1 MKILA
6 DGRGAAAI
14 GELCAADAEFK
25 EAFDYLISD
34 MNSHPKHLFYYFK
47 AILVNAFKRKYGL
60 TTQLL
65 NGPSLAEFLRTF
77 DLFLELFEMP
87 QAHRELARRMLM
99 PDMDNVRL
107 KGSRKLDLALLHHFF
122 MGLYNKV

>member
-1 MKILA
+1 MKIFA
-6 DGRGAAAI
+6 DVRGAALI
-14 GELCAADAEFK
+14 DELCAADAEFK

-60 TTQLL
+60 TSEVL

-77 DLFLELFEMP
+77 DSLLELFEMS
-87 QAHRELARRMLM
+87 QAQKELARQMLM

-107 KGSRKLDLALLHHFF
+107 KGSHELDLTLLHDYF
-122 MGLYNKV
+122 MGLYNKI